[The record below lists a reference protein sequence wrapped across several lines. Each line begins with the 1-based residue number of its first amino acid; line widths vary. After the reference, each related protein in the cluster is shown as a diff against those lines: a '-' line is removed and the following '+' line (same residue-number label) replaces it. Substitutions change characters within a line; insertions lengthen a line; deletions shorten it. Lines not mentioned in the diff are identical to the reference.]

1 MIGFAES
8 EDIGPLP
15 PIAQFAR
22 YVLFVK
28 AIGPHAEASAMPAS
42 GHPGFGEI
50 EIPACAGMT
59 RRPAAIQS
67 ESAFPPRRACSS
79 TGRSSSGNFPTLEA
93 SEKTIHYATVHE
105 AARRAKRKA
114 CLTSADG

>member
-28 AIGPHAEASAMPAS
+28 AIGPHAEAGAMPVS

-67 ESAFPPRRACSS
+67 ESAFPQDELALRPDAPRREIS
-79 TGRSSSGNFPTLEA
+79 RRLRR
-93 SEKTIHYATVHE
+93 
-105 AARRAKRKA
+105 ARRQS
-114 CLTSADG
+114 TM

>member
-42 GHPGFGEI
+42 GHPGFGGI
-50 EIPACAGMT
+50 EIPACAGI
-59 RRPAAIQS
+59 AKY
-67 ESAFPPRRACSS
+67 
-79 TGRSSSGNFPTLEA
+79 PTLLQFDA
-93 SEKTIHYATVHE
+93 L
-105 AARRAKRKA
+105 
-114 CLTSADG
+114 CLTLIFLASV

>member
-15 PIAQFAR
+15 PIRQFAR

-42 GHPGFGEI
+42 GHLGFGGI

-67 ESAFPPRRACSS
+67 ESAFQPRRARSS

-105 AARRAKRKA
+105 AARRAKQKA
-114 CLTSADG
+114 CSTSADG